1 MNQQGSQKIDAYR
14 RASNYPAAGQ
24 LYLPDTPLLRR
35 PLKREDVKRK
45 LIAHKNC
52 IHEIGQDMPEILDRK
67 RHLPEKLYTFKLKIK
82 PKSDYPL
89 KTLYPR
95 AFQTGQNHL
104 IYYDITTVE

>member
-1 MNQQGSQKIDAYR
+1 M
-14 RASNYPAAGQ
+14 PATIRQ
-24 LYLPDTPLLRR
+24 PVSSICRIPPLLRR
-35 PLKREDVKRK
+35 PLKPEDVKRK

-67 RHLPEKLYTFKLKIK
+67 WHLPEKVYTFLLKIK
-82 PKSDYPL
+82 PKPDYPL

-104 IYYDITTVE
+104 IYYDFTTIE